1 MFAVAYLCISTI
13 SLIILGLDN
22 IKSKHKSLVIAC
34 FFAIFA
40 FFITPTIMGNN
51 LDLVRYLND
60 LNTFRT
66 YRELSGIKNT
76 LNYMYSYPIG
86 GNSGIEISEQSTYG
100 GIPGTLLLMFV
111 FSYLPNK
118 FLLSFVAFIVV
129 YCSIRLMGGVSE
141 QYKNSR
147 KMLVMTGFLFFALL
161 PFMRVVSGFRTYIV
175 ASVFSYCVWL
185 ELVCKKRNF
194 AFWVIYLLLM
204 LIHPLIAIP
213 VLLLILT
220 NLFVDRKAIMRMLDI
235 VLLFTKFA
243 QDFIVYI
250 ISKLVFIPFFSSIFI
265 KSNQYQ
271 DQSSFSQIEFIRSLL
286 LFFIIVLTFICS
298 NLWTDT
304 DKKYNE
310 FLLLVFCFTLGSLYN
325 PMVFGRYTTIL
336 LFASIPYFCRISK
349 WKDSKCTLS
358 KETRLSQ
365 ILLFT
370 LIFSLSVLVLVDN
383 LRASLVYVQL
393 GI

>member
-1 MFAVAYLCISTI
+1 MFAVAYLCISTV
-13 SLIILGLDN
+13 SLIILSLDN
-22 IKSKHKSLVIAC
+22 IKSKYKSLIIAC

-51 LDLVRYLND
+51 LDFVRYFND

-111 FSYLPNK
+111 FSYVPNK
-118 FLLSFVAFIVV
+118 FLLAFVAFIVI

-141 QYKNSR
+141 KYINSR
-147 KMLVMTGFLFFALL
+147 KTLVMTGFLFFALL

-194 AFWVIYLLLM
+194 AFWGIYLLLM

-213 VLLLILT
+213 VLLFILT
-220 NLFVDRKAIMRMLDI
+220 NLFVDRKPIMRMLD
-235 VLLFTKFA
+235 VALLFTKFA

-250 ISKLVFIPFFSSIFI
+250 ISNLVFIPFFSSIFI

-286 LFFIIVLTFICS
+286 LFFIIMLVFICS

-310 FLLLVFCFTLGSLYN
+310 FVLLIICFTLGSLFN
-325 PMVFGRYTTIL
+325 PLAFGRYTTVL
-336 LFASIPYFCRISK
+336 LFASIPYFCQISN
-349 WKDSKCTLS
+349 WKDSKYTLS
-358 KETRLSQ
+358 RETRLIQ
-365 ILLFT
+365 ILLFA
-370 LIFSLSVLVLVDN
+370 LIFALSVLILVDN
-383 LRASLVYVQL
+383 LRASLIYVQL